1 MLKFKYDEFI
11 LDFFV
16 VFRLSELYAR
26 RKCNC
31 IYTQFG
37 KEISKIIFTFR
48 NAGFIIQQVCCNY
61 LVLQAY

>member
-31 IYTQFG
+31 IHTQFV
-37 KEISKIIFTFR
+37 KELSNIIFTFR
-48 NAGFIIQQVCCNY
+48 NAGFIIQQVCCMY